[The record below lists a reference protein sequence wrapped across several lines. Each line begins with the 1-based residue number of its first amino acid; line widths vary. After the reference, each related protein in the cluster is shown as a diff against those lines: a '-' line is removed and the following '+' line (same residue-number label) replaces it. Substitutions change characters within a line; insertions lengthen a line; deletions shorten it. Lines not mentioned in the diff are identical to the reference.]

1 MQNLDEN
8 KIENQRI
15 DQFEAEELNE
25 IREFIKEH
33 RKKKEISRRRAAAK
47 TSSSSSTVS
56 KAPKPK
62 KAQEIKKISK
72 NVFDE
77 TIKSITAK
85 AKYEKDI
92 DDEIE
97 NIINNDIEEVDTSDD
112 PESDEVIDLG
122 EDEAEYKR
130 MRLERQRSKQ
140 IVPEALL
147 RRAKVLKKPRS
158 GIFIFQCN
166 FCRESQKKRETFL
179 FKSGHSEISVLT
191 LLICAED
198 LDKNINLGMHYSSNW
213 GESAKDH
220 QTCEQ
225 TSTFNKAAGVLR
237 FRRGESIA
245 INNDKKLLN
254 LIKFCWILHQCSQCC
269 DHQNAMAS
277 DLFLQKA
284 DDKYE
289 LSFLVCS
296 FCSMDNIEYQQ
307 KTYAN
312 ISKKK

>member
-8 KIENQRI
+8 KI
-15 DQFEAEELNE
+15 AEELNE

-47 TSSSSSTVS
+47 TSSSSSSVS

-62 KAQEIKKISK
+62 KTQENKKISK

-85 AKYEKDI
+85 AKFEKDI
-92 DDEIE
+92 DDEID
-97 NIINNDIEEVDTSDD
+97 NIISNDIEEVDTSDD

-130 MRLERQRSKQ
+130 MRLERQQRSKQ

-158 GIFIFQCN
+158 GIFIFQCTS
-166 FCRESQKKRETFL
+166 CRENQKKRETFL

-198 LDKNINLGMHYSSNW
+198 LDKNINLAMHYSSNW
-213 GESAKDH
+213 GQSSKDH

-225 TSTFNKAAGVLR
+225 TSTFNKG
-237 FRRGESIA
+237 FS
-245 INNDKKLLN
+245 N
-254 LIKFCWILHQCSQCC
+254 
-269 DHQNAMAS
+269 
-277 DLFLQKA
+277 
-284 DDKYE
+284 
-289 LSFLVCS
+289 
-296 FCSMDNIEYQQ
+296 
-307 KTYAN
+307 
-312 ISKKK
+312 